1 MEKDLFKKLPI
12 NHQISYIKSHLD
24 ILTNAISARMQILPT
39 ASTLAAT
46 LLVVATFN
54 PQLVPLTCLVKVLL
68 SILLLLVPSSL
79 WLYNYDLKRAQD
91 KTKKYLEKLLGEN
104 EYENEGT
111 LNEVVKWFPDI
122 AIYLI
127 TAVIITIVF
136 IIWL

>member
-1 MEKDLFKKLPI
+1 
-12 NHQISYIKSHLD
+12 
-24 ILTNAISARMQILPT
+24 MQILPT